1 MTWVTVGDIGIGCR
15 KDREGRETRGLGD
28 NSHAG
33 VRLFLALVL
42 PCCARANLDP
52 LLNIAHISTAL
63 TLEAEQQA
71 LEALGW
77 SYSLEQ
83 LRKAEVIRL

>member
-1 MTWVTVGDIGIGCR
+1 MNLYLAVIGCKR
-15 KDREGRETRGLGD
+15 NRGRADRGQ
-28 NSHAG
+28 AF
-33 VRLFLALVL
+33 VV
-42 PCCARANLDP
+42 
-52 LLNIAHISTAL
+52 TAL
-63 TLEAEQQA
+63 PVLDLLCFLLEPNANPPILAQPPTLEAEQQA